1 MNLTFIIQSY
11 ILPEVSF
18 TSFNL
23 STDQNATPNNFA
35 SDIPK
40 YTTKN
45 LLNTQLL
52 KAKLNQTDYHYFLKV
67 TMKINCQKITLQN
80 AGVYLIR
87 AWNSAAVTERN
98 VTFLVA
104 GKIMFFFSYC
114 LCIGFLQNLR
124 FSWKNNKKNKN
135 LAHCGLSSIFT
146 DFLPQHHKV
155 SD

>member
-18 TSFNL
+18 MSVNL

-87 AWNSAAVTERN
+87 ARNSAAVTERN

-104 GKIMFFFSYC
+104 GKIIYVFF
-114 LCIGFLQNLR
+114 
-124 FSWKNNKKNKN
+124 
-135 LAHCGLSSIFT
+135 
-146 DFLPQHHKV
+146 
-155 SD
+155 

>member
-18 TSFNL
+18 VSVNL

-67 TMKINCQKITLQN
+67 TLKINCQKITLQN

-104 GKIMFFFSYC
+104 GKIIYVFF
-114 LCIGFLQNLR
+114 
-124 FSWKNNKKNKN
+124 
-135 LAHCGLSSIFT
+135 
-146 DFLPQHHKV
+146 
-155 SD
+155 